1 MQCDREDTPGHRSA
15 GILLQLPKSLTH
27 MSKTKHNRR
36 EFLKIS
42 AASVAAIPLVRNASG
57 GVSGIP
63 TADPYPELVEA
74 TIADLQAKM
83 KAGPLTSKRLV
94 EMYLERIK
102 EIDTKTR
109 SVIEIN
115 PDALAIAEQM
125 DRERKNRKTRG
136 MLHGIPVLIKDN
148 IDTTDKM
155 KTTAGSLALIDAPT
169 PKQDAF
175 VVQRLRKAGAV
186 IIGKTNLSE
195 WANFRGQ
202 RSISGWSGRG
212 GQTNNPYFLD
222 QNPCGSSSG
231 SGVAVS
237 ANLAAASVG
246 TETNGSIICPAVSN
260 GVVGIKPTL
269 GLVSR
274 SGIIPI
280 AHTQDT
286 AGPMARTVADAA
298 AMLSAMAGSDVHDE
312 ITVEAAKNAARD
324 YTKFL
329 DPNGLKG
336 ARLGVVWFP
345 PRQNPE
351 PYKAFFQP
359 FLDKMRDAGATLV
372 DVSFPDLSATQSDR
386 TTVLEYEFKTDLN
399 KYLASRGSKYKTL
412 EDLIKFNE
420 ENKEKELPLFGQ
432 ELFIESQKKG
442 DLSDKAYLDSLAK
455 IKRTT
460 REEGV
465 DALIAKGKLD
475 ALVGPTTG
483 QAWAIAAV
491 AGYPSITVP
500 VGLREVPP
508 STNSAGAAV
517 PGSIQA
523 AGMLFFGR
531 PWSEP
536 SLIKYAYAF
545 EQKTKGRIAPQLLP
559 TYPKK
564 A

>member
-1 MQCDREDTPGHRSA
+1 MP
-15 GILLQLPKSLTH
+15 
-27 MSKTKHNRR
+27 KTKHNRR
-36 EFLKIS
+36 EFLKIG
-42 AASVAAIPLVRNASG
+42 AAGFAAVSVAGNTASTI
-57 GVSGIP
+57 SGSP
-63 TADPYPELVEA
+63 AHEPYPELVEA
-74 TIADLQAKM
+74 TIAALQAKLRS
-83 KAGPLTSKRLV
+83 GQLTSKKLV

-102 EIDTKTR
+102 HIDSKTR
-109 SVIEIN
+109 SVVEIN

-125 DRERKNRKTRG
+125 DRERKTRKARG
-136 MLHGIPVLIKDN
+136 PLHGIPVLIKDN
-148 IDTTDKM
+148 IDTADKM
-155 KTTAGSLALIDAPT
+155 LTTAGSLALVDAPA

-246 TETNGSIICPAVSN
+246 TETNGSIICPAVTN

-298 AMLSAMAGSDVHDE
+298 ALLGAMAGVDADDK
-312 ITVEAAKNAARD
+312 ITREGAKNAARD

-359 FLDKMRDAGATLV
+359 FLDRLRDAGATLV
-372 DVSFPDLSATQSDR
+372 DVSFPDLSGTQADR
-386 TTVLEYEFKTDLN
+386 TAVLQYEFKTDLN
-399 KYLASRGSKYKTL
+399 KYLAARGGKYRTL
-412 EDLIKFNE
+412 EELIKFNE

-442 DLSDKAYLDSLAK
+442 DLTDKAYLDSLAK

-460 REEGV
+460 REEGI
-465 DALIAKGKLD
+465 DALMAKEKLD
-475 ALVGPTTG
+475 ALVGPTAG

-508 STNSAGAAV
+508 STNASGAAV

-536 SLIKYAYAF
+536 ALIKYAYAF
-545 EQKTKGRIAPQLLP
+545 EQKTKGRVTPQFLP
-559 TYPKK
+559 TFPKK